1 MQRKEFNV
9 AVDRSVHASFLNSE
23 AQEEKIQ
30 VKTRRRIR
38 RLRPCWTKIEA
49 ATIAAGPYLLLLF
62 KMVAMWYCCD
72 CGLLNESTHHNAV
85 YCHCDHHVCGECSH
99 AKRKSSHHHHNH
111 DLHKR
116 FSRGATRHK
125 TKAIHHHHDTRHEM
139 SVQIGANLLAGIL
152 VAAITSAACSVM

>member
-1 MQRKEFNV
+1 MLV
-9 AVDRSVHASFLNSE
+9 
-23 AQEEKIQ
+23 
-30 VKTRRRIR
+30 
-38 RLRPCWTKIEA
+38 
-49 ATIAAGPYLLLLF
+49 LF

-116 FSRGATRHK
+116 FSRGTTRHK

-139 SVQIGANLLAGIL
+139 TVQIGSNLLAGIL
-152 VAAITSAACSVM
+152 VAAITSAACSLMWSYILLYPVPFVHILCRTHHNIVSRNRLGKLQRFLN